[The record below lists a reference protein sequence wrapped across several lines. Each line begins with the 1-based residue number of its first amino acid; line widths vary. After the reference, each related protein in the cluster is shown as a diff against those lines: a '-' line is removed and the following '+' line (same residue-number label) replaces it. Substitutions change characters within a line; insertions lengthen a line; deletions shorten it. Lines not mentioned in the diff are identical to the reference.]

1 VFLPSLKLDISFW
14 SNYKVAFNCSRAM
27 FVLEEDLFHSYITCS
42 LGFEPDLLSLNHSN
56 T

>member
-1 VFLPSLKLDISFW
+1 
-14 SNYKVAFNCSRAM
+14 M

-56 T
+56 TWQPSIIGHYGFISIFSLYN